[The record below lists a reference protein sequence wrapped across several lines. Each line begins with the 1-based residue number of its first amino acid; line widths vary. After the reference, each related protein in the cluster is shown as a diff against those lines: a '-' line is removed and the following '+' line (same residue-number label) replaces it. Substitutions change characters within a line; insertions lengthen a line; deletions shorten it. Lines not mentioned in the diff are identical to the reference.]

1 MRQIHSCHSPPP
13 KRTFIH
19 VILCEIL
26 TLYLLASFF
35 MNVILLPH
43 QVLSDD
49 SPKPAGHHPHGN
61 SFTVFTTGNGFQ
73 FRFFTGG
80 GGSAYRGDSVS
91 TDAFFNNVLPNSHHK
106 PYLINFYTDFCM
118 QCGSVEQL
126 WNNMRKVSLHRPNT
140 QNCVKYMKCSVE
152 FFSVLPTIS

>member
-1 MRQIHSCHSPPP
+1 MYC
-13 KRTFIH
+13 
-19 VILCEIL
+19 
-26 TLYLLASFF
+26 YL
-35 MNVILLPH
+35 IYH
-43 QVLSDD
+43 HRYQVLSDEDKRHTYDVTGEVGD

-80 GGSAYRGDSVS
+80 GGSAHRGDSVS
-91 TDAFFNNVLPNSHHK
+91 TDAFFNNILPNSHHK

-126 WNNMRKVSLHRPNT
+126 WNNIRKVSRAQMTVVDISMAICP
-140 QNCVKYMKCSVE
+140 
-152 FFSVLPTIS
+152 VLY

>member
-1 MRQIHSCHSPPP
+1 
-13 KRTFIH
+13 
-19 VILCEIL
+19 
-26 TLYLLASFF
+26 

-43 QVLSDD
+43 QVLSDN
-49 SPKPAGHHPHGN
+49 SPKPTGHHPHGN

-80 GGSAYRGDSVS
+80 GGSAHRGDSVS
-91 TDAFFNNVLPNSHHK
+91 TDAFFNNILPNSHHK

-126 WNNMRKVSLHRPNT
+126 WNNMRKVS
-140 QNCVKYMKCSVE
+140 
-152 FFSVLPTIS
+152 VLP